1 MTKTLQRTYNVED
14 TRRLAERRLPR
25 GLYESIER
33 GTEDEVALRNNVA
46 ALQRIKFRPRMLV
59 DVSKRSLR
67 STLFGQPLSMP
78 VAIAPTGSAGLVWYQ
93 GELELARAA
102 AAAGIPFALATRS
115 MNSVEEIAEKA
126 GGTLWLQLYVWND
139 RDLTYRLVERAEK
152 AGFQGLIV
160 TADTPV
166 NPNREY
172 NLRNGYG
179 LPFVA
184 SRTALLDMVRHPR
197 WLVGV
202 LGRYIATSGMPR
214 FENQPNRPKITRGA
228 ESSVRSGVLT
238 WDDIKELR
246 RRWPRTFMVKGLLRA
261 DDAVRAVD
269 LGADAV
275 IVSNHG
281 GRNLDSAPAT
291 IDVLPEIV
299 AAVGQRAA
307 ILVDSGF
314 RRGSDIAKA
323 IALGASAVL
332 IGRPT
337 LYGTAIA
344 GAAGA
349 THVLGILRH
358 ELSTT
363 LAMIGCPDV
372 QDLGPDF
379 LQMPG
384 QGGEA
389 SEQGM
394 DRHAQIP

>member
-1 MTKTLQRTYNVED
+1 MARRIARTYNVED
-14 TRRLAERRLPR
+14 VRRLAERRLPR

-59 DVSKRSLR
+59 DVSKRSLG

-93 GELELARAA
+93 GELDLARAA

-126 GGTLWLQLYVWND
+126 GGMLWLQLYVWND

-184 SRTALLDMVRHPR
+184 SRTALLDMACHPR
-197 WLVGV
+197 WLMGV
-202 LGRYIATSGMPR
+202 LGRYIAKSGMPR
-214 FENQPNRPKITRGA
+214 FENQPNRPKITSGA

-238 WDDIKELR
+238 WDDLKELR
-246 RRWPRTFMVKGLLRA
+246 RRWPRALMVKGLLRA
-261 DDAVRAVD
+261 DDAVRSVD

-281 GRNLDSAPAT
+281 GRNLDAAPAT

-299 AAVGQRAA
+299 AAVGRRAA

-337 LYGTAIA
+337 LYGTAVA
-344 GAAGA
+344 GASGA
-349 THVLGILRH
+349 THVLKILRN

-363 LAMIGCPDV
+363 LAMIGCPRIE
-372 QDLGPDF
+372 DLGPDF
-379 LQMPG
+379 LLMPG
-384 QGGEA
+384 QAGQGDEA
-389 SEQGM
+389 E
-394 DRHAQIP
+394 